1 MKIIALGL
9 ERFKSFNQ
17 VAVLHFEH
25 GPGLVLVTGENK
37 VDKRLGANGIGK
49 TTLFDALCWV
59 FFGKTGRGQYG
70 PRVVTSGSRDPA
82 IVQVWFEL
90 DGNQCL
96 IERRQSPN
104 RLELRVNGV
113 SKIVVQSDIDLLLG
127 FSYERFLRGAYHTQ
141 GATGF
146 IMLRPQQMLDEL
158 SEYLEL
164 SNYDDARDA
173 ATRLWRSS
181 EQVRLTSEATITS
194 STKILKDVDGQ
205 VDDLSLQS
213 HEEARAKLRDARINA
228 SAVRRVLKRQR
239 KLLGKGDARQATATQ
254 AAVNKAK
261 FAVRIARDKYRDIE
275 RSIEA
280 WRALLHENK
289 CPTCGQD
296 WDRSEEARAKLREL
310 KHPLANADQACD
322 VAEADLVVAERAHS
336 EAEVFRAR
344 IADLKQQQDEVA
356 EELIR
361 LRNESNRIARRKNS
375 AFEALIK
382 IDKLVDKIGADLAE
396 SRKAYDE
403 ATKQSA
409 LSGYWRGGFKLL
421 KLTVVKNALAMI
433 ELVANSTL
441 SQLGM
446 PDWTLRFDVD
456 AALEGAGKLAVTLT
470 HTNGTVREPTDLS
483 FGELQRVRLA
493 TDLAIGDVCLA
504 SSRAT
509 LNIEMWDE
517 PTTWLS
523 DIGIDEFLRMLER
536 RAKSLGRTILVA
548 DHRVS
553 SYPWLDTI
561 VVSKSKK
568 GSRLV
573 HRDEVV
579 RTRPRP
585 KLLLSG
591 VP

>member
-1 MKIIALGL
+1 MKITVLGL
-9 ERFKSFNQ
+9 ERFKSFRRM
-17 VAVLHFEH
+17 AVLYFDH

-59 FFGKTGRGQYG
+59 LFGKTGRGQSG
-70 PRVVTSGSRDPA
+70 PRVVADSSEGAA

-90 DGNQCL
+90 DNNQCL

-104 RLELRVNGV
+104 KLELRINGV
-113 SKIVVQSDIDLLLG
+113 SKTVVQADIDQLLG

-164 SNYDDARDA
+164 SDYDGARDA
-173 ATRLWRSS
+173 ATRLWRAS
-181 EQVRLTSEATITS
+181 EQTRLSSEATINS
-194 STKILKDVDGQ
+194 SDKILKDVEGQ
-205 VDDLSLQS
+205 VDDLTLQS
-213 HEEARAKLRDARINA
+213 HEEARHKLRDARENA
-228 SAVRRVLKRQR
+228 RAARRLAKRQR
-239 KLLGKGDARQATATQ
+239 KLGTDNTQ
-254 AAVNKAK
+254 HGVPTLAAVNSAK
-261 FAVRIARDKYRDIE
+261 LAVRRAHDSYRDIE
-275 RSIEA
+275 REIEG
-280 WRALLHENK
+280 WRVLLHESK
-289 CPTCGQD
+289 CPTCGQA
-296 WDRSEEARAKLREL
+296 WDRSDEARAKLRKL
-310 KHPLANADQACD
+310 KGTL
-322 VAEADLVVAERAHS
+322 AEANEECEIADDELLVAERAH
-336 EAEVFRAR
+336 AETESYRA
-344 IADLKQQQDEVA
+344 IAADLERQRNDVA
-356 EELIR
+356 NDLFR
-361 LRNESNRIARRKNS
+361 LRNEALRIARRRN
-375 AFEALIK
+375 AALDALDK
-382 IDKLVDKIGADLAE
+382 IDKLKAKIGQDLAE
-396 SRKAYDE
+396 SKKALSE
-403 ATKQSA
+403 ATQQSA

-446 PDWTLRFDVD
+446 PEWSLHFDAD
-456 AALEGAGKLAVTLT
+456 AALEGAGKLTVTLT
-470 HTNGTVREPTDLS
+470 HINGTVREPADLS

-523 DIGIDEFLRMLER
+523 DIGITEFLHMLER
-536 RAKSLGRTILVA
+536 RATTLGRTILVA

-553 SYPWLDTI
+553 NYPWLDTI
-561 VVSKSKK
+561 VVSKNKE

-573 HRDEVV
+573 HRDQVV
-579 RTRPRP
+579 RTGSRP
-585 KLLLSG
+585 KLLLQSSS
-591 VP
+591 